1 MQRFSP
7 VSGARLRLV
16 PSPSRFPSLA
26 GLVLCLAAALP
37 ARAQIPDSAARHDS
51 LAAAA
56 RRDVHANAHVIRW
69 YEVVA
74 VVGGVAAVSALDEP
88 VQRWR
93 QDHRSDTSDDIAA
106 VFRRGGEPLVY
117 ATVSLGTLGA
127 GVVLND
133 PDVQRAGGRL
143 VTSVALSAVI
153 SETLKRVA
161 GRSRPNEGVGAF
173 RFHPFTSLDDSAGMS
188 TRSSLPSGHTTA
200 AFAVATSLAED
211 FHNPYVSAIL
221 YTLAGGTA
229 FSRVNDNRHWLSDT
243 VLGAALGVTSAK
255 LVSGHWRIFGLRPPH
270 FLVTPT
276 GATTLSWGA
285 TFRIR

>member
-1 MQRFSP
+1 MLFLP
-7 VSGARLRLV
+7 
-16 PSPSRFPSLA
+16 
-26 GLVLCLAAALP
+26 AALP
-37 ARAQIPDSAARHDS
+37 AAASGQVPDSAARHDS

-56 RRDVHANAHVIRW
+56 RRDVHANAHVVRW
-69 YEVVA
+69 YEVLA

-88 VQRWR
+88 VQRWS
-93 QDHRSDTSDDIAA
+93 QEHRSNTSDEIAR
-106 VFRRGGEPLVY
+106 VFRSGGEPLVY

-127 GVVLND
+127 GIVLGD
-133 PDVQRAGGRL
+133 ADVQRAGGRL
-143 VTSVALSAVI
+143 VASVAVSAAL

-173 RFHPFTSLDDSAGMS
+173 HFNPFTSLDDSAGMS

-211 FHNPYVSAIL
+211 FHDPYVSIVL

-243 VLGAALGVTSAK
+243 VLGAALGVTTAK

-276 GATTLSWGA
+276 GATTLSWGT
-285 TFRIR
+285 TFRVR

>member
-1 MQRFSP
+1 MLSLSP
-7 VSGARLRLV
+7 GV
-16 PSPSRFPSLA
+16 PR
-26 GLVLCLAAALP
+26 AAFG
-37 ARAQIPDSAARHDS
+37 QVPDSAARHDS

-56 RRDVHANAHVIRW
+56 RRDVHANAHVVRW
-69 YEVVA
+69 YEVLAVA
-74 VVGGVAAVSALDEP
+74 GGVAAVSALDEP
-88 VQRWR
+88 VQRWSQR
-93 QDHRSDTSDDIAA
+93 NRSETGDDIAA

-127 GVVLND
+127 GILLGD
-133 PDVQRAGGRL
+133 ADVQRAGGRL
-143 VTSVALSAVI
+143 VTSVALSAAV

-173 RFHPFTSLDDSAGMS
+173 QFHPFTSLDDSAGVS

-211 FHNPYVSAIL
+211 FHNPYVSVGL
-221 YTLAGGTA
+221 YTLAAGTA

-243 VLGAALGVTSAK
+243 VLGAALGVTTAK
-255 LVSGHWRIFGLRPPH
+255 LVSGHWRIFNLRPPH

-276 GATTLSWGA
+276 GATTVAWGA
-285 TFRIR
+285 TFRLR

>member
-7 VSGARLRLV
+7 VSRELRLHLISRPAWRSLV
-16 PSPSRFPSLA
+16 VAAALVAPS
-26 GLVLCLAAALP
+26 AALP
-37 ARAQIPDSAARHDS
+37 AAHAQIPDSAARHDS

-69 YEVVA
+69 YEVLAVA
-74 VVGGVAAVSALDEP
+74 GGALAISALDEP
-88 VQRWR
+88 VQRWMQR
-93 QDHRSDTSDDIAA
+93 NRSEASDDVAA

-117 ATVSLGTLGA
+117 ATLSLGTLGA
-127 GVVLND
+127 GVVLGD

-143 VTSVALSAVI
+143 ATSVALSAVL
-153 SETLKRVA
+153 SEGLKRLA

-173 RFHPFTSLDDSAGMS
+173 SFNPFTSLHDSAGMS

-211 FHNPYVSAIL
+211 FHDPRVSVVLYV
-221 YTLAGGTA
+221 LAAGTA
-229 FSRVNDNRHWLSDT
+229 FSRMNDDRHWLSDT
-243 VLGAALGVTSAK
+243 ALGAAIGVTTAK

-276 GATTLSWGA
+276 GATSLSWRA
-285 TFRIR
+285 TF